1 MYDGIAPSRT
11 IRRGLT
17 LVEMMLA
24 LAITVMIAGAIA
36 SMMAAAAQGVGAKRD
51 TRSVMIRASAAQTR
65 LSGYLLPAR
74 CILAHQSGE
83 LVIWYRDE
91 RPGDTVHATEVR
103 WLRFDADAGAIDVLF
118 ISFPDN
124 LTQTERMI
132 ADKELPAASQWDTI
146 LASYTAQGMV
156 TSIRIVDGLE
166 SIDIS
171 IDESNVLEA
180 DVVSFDLEFTTQNST
195 KLIRQT
201 TALRMHNPPVL

>member
-1 MYDGIAPSRT
+1 MHHVSAPSRT
-11 IRRGLT
+11 TRRGLT

-24 LAITVMIAGAIA
+24 LTITVMIAGAIA

-51 TRSVMIRASAAQTR
+51 TRSVMIRANAAQSR

-74 CILAHQSGE
+74 CILAHQPGE

-91 RPGDTVHATEVR
+91 RPGDTVHTTEVR
-103 WLRFDADAGAIDVLF
+103 WLRFDPEEGAIDVLF
-118 ISFPDN
+118 ITFPVN
-124 LTQTERMI
+124 WTENERRV
-132 ADKELPAASQWDTI
+132 ADKELPAATDWNNI
-146 LASYTAQGMV
+146 LASYTAQGV
-156 TSIRIVDGLE
+156 LGSVRIVDGLQ

-171 IDESNVLEA
+171 LDDPNVLQA

-195 KLIRQT
+195 ELIRQT